1 MGIRGRLLG
10 ILLVLGAMACVIIAV
25 YAHQRGMAK
34 ARARAR
40 DDANNLIER
49 SVEMF
54 MVSTRKFHD
63 DFAQTSNDPERRD
76 QIMEDWNRTIFAVDQ
91 AVIADHGDDKPRVRL
106 IGDADIYDLAPLG
119 GENTRIR
126 SSFER
131 EASKRIMQGEETVE
145 RYEDKYYRVAK
156 PLPAQAHAGCAECH
170 FVEVNGPGAD
180 TSREA
185 ILGSINAYVPLGA
198 AIAEARGDSV
208 RLALA
213 MAGIVAALIVVIYFF
228 SDRALVRPVA
238 AIIGQLRR
246 GAGKLAQTS
255 GQVADSGQSLAASAN
270 TQAASL
276 EETSASLEEMSA
288 VTKQTASS
296 ASKAQGLMETTCET
310 VGRGAEAVSEMG
322 VAVGDI
328 KKSSDET
335 VKVVRN
341 IDDIAFQTN
350 LLALNAAVEAARAGE
365 AGKGFAVVA
374 EEVRALAQRS
384 AQAAKDTQQLIAA
397 AQEHA
402 ETGVGVSEQ
411 LRAIFDEVQGNAEK
425 VAGLVNEIAAA
436 AKEQSAGIDQV
447 NTAISQMDET
457 TQRTAASSEEAASAS
472 EELSGQAV
480 ELNSS
485 VSALSGIVEGG
496 NGAAQEE
503 AQRQAPA
510 PRQQRQREEQISHSG
525 NGGYG
530 RRTTNG
536 NGAGPAPKHVSLA
549 GRAAQGKGD
558 ARGSHNDDF
567 SGF

>member
-1 MGIRGRLLG
+1 
-10 ILLVLGAMACVIIAV
+10 
-25 YAHQRGMAK
+25 
-34 ARARAR
+34 
-40 DDANNLIER
+40 
-49 SVEMF
+49 
-54 MVSTRKFHD
+54 
-63 DFAQTSNDPERRD
+63 
-76 QIMEDWNRTIFAVDQ
+76 
-91 AVIADHGDDKPRVRL
+91 
-106 IGDADIYDLAPLG
+106 
-119 GENTRIR
+119 
-126 SSFER
+126 
-131 EASKRIMQGEETVE
+131 
-145 RYEDKYYRVAK
+145 
-156 PLPAQAHAGCAECH
+156 
-170 FVEVNGPGAD
+170 
-180 TSREA
+180 
-185 ILGSINAYVPLGA
+185 
-198 AIAEARGDSV
+198 
-208 RLALA
+208 
-213 MAGIVAALIVVIYFF
+213 
-228 SDRALVRPVA
+228 
-238 AIIGQLRR
+238 
-246 GAGKLAQTS
+246 
-255 GQVADSGQSLAASAN
+255 
-270 TQAASL
+270 
-276 EETSASLEEMSA
+276 MSA
-288 VTKQTASS
+288 VTKQTAGS

-510 PRQQRQREEQISHSG
+510 PRQQISHSG